1 MHTVNDLHLLAETA
15 KLECKLA
22 QGQDGKGELPKD
34 FWPTYSAMANAHGGV
49 VLLGVREKAGRF
61 SIAGLENPTKLRA
74 DLFNTLNNRAK
85 VSVNLL
91 SDADVEEEHI
101 EGKSILVV
109 RIPAATRQQRPVF
122 LNGQPLSHTWRRLND
137 GDRLCDEAT
146 VKRML
151 AEQLEDSRDTR
162 ILDKFGLDD
171 LELDSLHA
179 YRNAFAVHRPGHPW
193 IALDDQA
200 FLQMLGGWRE
210 DRTSGQAGLTA
221 AGLLMFGRWPAIPE
235 AFPLYFVDFQEQT
248 GDPDSPTRWLDRV
261 VPDGSWSGNLYDFF
275 RRVIRKLTSDLKV
288 PFVLKNGV
296 RIDDTPTH
304 QALREALVNCLIHAD
319 YSDRASV
326 LVVKSPSGFSFRNPG
341 VMRLPVAQALH
352 GGASDCRN
360 RTLHQMF
367 LLINLGEQAG
377 SGVPK
382 IRSGWEQ
389 EGHGLRLF
397 DSFEP
402 FDQTVLEMTWSKST
416 LAVTSEVTDT
426 SSPIGS
432 PISSPISSSKTED
445 RILQMLREDP
455 KLSTQQLGDALG
467 ISKRA
472 VLKQIEKLK
481 EQGRLSRIGSAK
493 GGHWEVLN

>member
-1 MHTVNDLHLLAETA
+1 MFDLHTLNDLRQLAETLE
-15 KLECKLA
+15 LECKLA
-22 QGQDGKGELPKD
+22 QGQDGKGEVPKD

-49 VLLGVREKAGRF
+49 VLLGVREKAGCF
-61 SIAGLENPTKLRA
+61 SIAGLENPAKLRT

-91 SDADVEEEHI
+91 CDADVEVVRI
-101 EGKSILVV
+101 EDKSILVI

-122 LNGQPLSHTWRRLND
+122 LNAQPLSHTWRRLND
-137 GDRLCDEAT
+137 GDRHCDEAT

-151 AEQLEDSRDTR
+151 AEQQEESRDTR
-162 ILDKFGLDD
+162 ILNNFELDD
-171 LELDSLHA
+171 LDLDSLHA

-200 FLQMLGGWRE
+200 FLHMLGAWRE
-210 DRTSGQAGLTA
+210 DRASGEAGLTA

-235 AFPLYFVDFQEQT
+235 AFPLYFVDYQEHS
-248 GDPDSPTRWLDRV
+248 DIPNSATRWLDRV

-275 RRVIRKLTSDLKV
+275 RRVIGKLTADLKV
-288 PFVLKNGV
+288 PFVLKDGV
-296 RIDDTPTH
+296 RIDDTPAH

-319 YSDRASV
+319 YSGRASV
-326 LVVKSPSGFSFRNPG
+326 LVLRSPSGFSFRNPG
-341 VMRLPVAQALH
+341 AMRLSVAQALH
-352 GGASDCRN
+352 GGTSDCRN

-367 LLINLGEQAG
+367 LLINLGERAG

-382 IRSGWEQ
+382 IHSGWAQ

-402 FDQTVLEMTWSKST
+402 LEQTVLEMSWNKST
-416 LAVTSEVTDT
+416 PAATGEMPSPG
-426 SSPIGS
+426 SPIGS
-432 PISSPISSSKTED
+432 PIGSPKTED
-445 RILQMLREDP
+445 RILQMLRDDP
-455 KLSTQQLGDALG
+455 RHSVQQLGDALG

-481 EQGRLSRIGSAK
+481 QQGRLSRIGSAK

>member
-1 MHTVNDLHLLAETA
+1 MFDLNTLDDLSLLAENA
-15 KLECKLA
+15 ELECKLA
-22 QGQDGKGELPKD
+22 QGQHGQGEVPMD
-34 FWPTYSAMANAHGGV
+34 FWATYSAMANAYGGV
-49 VLLGVREKAGRF
+49 VLLGVREKAGMF
-61 SIAGLENPTKLRA
+61 SIAGIGNPAKVRA
-74 DLFNTLNNRAK
+74 DLFNTLNNPAK

-91 SDADVEEEHI
+91 SDADVEEVPI

-122 LNGQPLSHTWRRLND
+122 LNGQPLGQTWRRLND
-137 GDRLCDEAT
+137 GDRRCNEAT

-151 AEQLEDSRDTR
+151 AEQLEDSRDSR
-162 ILDKFGLDD
+162 ILDRFGLDD
-171 LELDSLHA
+171 LDLDSLHG

-210 DRTSGQAGLTA
+210 DRASGQAGLTA

-235 AFPLYFVDFQEQT
+235 AFPLYFVDYQEQT

-275 RRVIRKLTSDLKV
+275 RRVIRKLTADLKV

-326 LVVKSPSGFSFRNPG
+326 LVVKSSSGFSFRNPG
-341 VMRLPVAQALH
+341 TMRLPVAQALH

-367 LLINLGEQAG
+367 LLINLGERAG

-389 EGHGLRLF
+389 EGHSLRLF

-402 FDQTVLEMTWSKST
+402 FDQTLLEMTWAPDASK
-416 LAVTSEVTDT
+416 VTET
-426 SSPIGS
+426 SVETSVEAS
-432 PISSPISSSKTED
+432 VETSVETAS
-445 RILQMLREDP
+445 RILALLRQSPTLTAKQLAEQ
-455 KLSTQQLGDALG
+455 LELTQ
-467 ISKRA
+467 RA
-472 VLKQIEKLK
+472 VELQLARLKLEN
-481 EQGRLSRIGSAK
+481 RLQRVGPNK
-493 GGHWEVLN
+493 GGRWEVLR

>member
-1 MHTVNDLHLLAETA
+1 MFDLNTLDDLSRLAETA
-15 KLECKLA
+15 ELECKLA
-22 QGQDGKGELPKD
+22 QGQDGKGEVPKD

-61 SIAGLENPTKLRA
+61 SIAGLENPAKLRA

-91 SDADVEEEHI
+91 RDADVEEVRI
-101 EGKSILVV
+101 EGRSILVV

-122 LNGQPLSHTWRRLND
+122 LNGQPLGHTWRRLNE

-146 VKRML
+146 VKRLL

-171 LELDSLHA
+171 LDLNSLHA

-193 IALDDQA
+193 VTLDDPA
-200 FLQMLGGWRE
+200 FLHRVGGWRE
-210 DRTSGQAGLTA
+210 DRASGLAGLTA

-235 AFPLYFVDFQEQT
+235 AFPLYFVDYQEQT

-275 RRVIRKLTSDLKV
+275 RRVIGKLTADLKV
-288 PFVLKNGV
+288 PFALKDGV
-296 RIDDTPTH
+296 RIDDTPAH
-304 QALREALVNCLIHAD
+304 
-319 YSDRASV
+319 
-326 LVVKSPSGFSFRNPG
+326 PG
-341 VMRLPVAQALH
+341 L
-352 GGASDCRN
+352 
-360 RTLHQMF
+360 
-367 LLINLGEQAG
+367 
-377 SGVPK
+377 PK
-382 IRSGWEQ
+382 IRSGWER
-389 EGHGLRLF
+389 EGHSLRLH

-402 FDQTVLEMTWSKST
+402 FDQTVLEMTWNASS
-416 LAVTSEVTDT
+416 LAVSSEVTDT
-426 SSPIGS
+426 GS

-445 RILQMLREDP
+445 RILQMLRDDP
-455 KLSTQQLGDALG
+455 KYSAQQLGDALE

-481 EQGRLSRIGSAK
+481 QQGRLSRIGSAK
-493 GGHWEVLN
+493 GGHWEVQK